1 MTPTSRMRSRRV
13 AVVAAGTCADK
24 RWAINSV
31 IDRLFSSKSGKSLG
45 RGRGDYRQ
53 LGQDM
58 TLLLKA
64 AADAGLQVNWYT
76 MYAGSHGGPTA
87 IKQANIADRVYTIVE
102 GVPNAEPPEAQQ
114 TEQEFRARLGNGLGF
129 EYPRVYNE
137 MLMLKRAIEEAKSED
152 VKAVAQK
159 LEGMTIKTF
168 MGADGYMRKDDHQ
181 FFQDMYVASFGPLP
195 QGAKFDQENTGWGWR
210 AQAIVKAKD
219 TEVPTTCKMKHP
231 S

>member
-1 MTPTSRMRSRRV
+1 
-13 AVVAAGTCADK
+13 
-24 RWAINSV
+24 
-31 IDRLFSSKSGKSLG
+31 
-45 RGRGDYRQ
+45 
-53 LGQDM
+53 M

-64 AADAGLQVNWYT
+64 AADSGLQVNWYT
-76 MYAGSHGGPTA
+76 MYAGSPGGPTA

-114 TEQEFRARLGNGLGF
+114 TEQEFRARLANGLGF
-129 EYPRVYNE
+129 EYPCGYNE
-137 MLMLKRAIEEAKSED
+137 ILMLKRAIEEAKSED

-159 LEGMTIKTF
+159 REGMTIKTS

-219 TEVPTTCKMKHP
+219 TEVPTTCKMERP